1 MAVRGGFAGGESV
14 TAVRGGFAGGES
26 IMAVRGGFAGGESI
40 MAVRGGFAG
49 GESVTA
55 VRGGF
60 AGGESITAV
69 RGGFAGGESVKAKA
83 ELATAQPATKA
94 TRLTFIMIA
103 PSGLLTGAS
112 RQTACSG
119 RLAMIKATPG
129 TESPH
134 RVSRMYA

>member
-14 TAVRGGFAGGES
+14 T
-26 IMAVRGGFAGGESI
+26 AVRGGFAGGESI

-60 AGGESITAV
+60 AGGESITVV
-69 RGGFAGGESVKAKA
+69 RGGFAGGESIKAKA